1 MALGD
6 LSALYESNGDP
17 GCVSTGYGDL
27 GGISYGAYQLASNTG
42 SVDEFIQ
49 WGIDYGAYYRDYANS
64 LNQYDV
70 NSDAFISQWKY
81 LASVD
86 PQGFLRMQHDYIKSE
101 YYDKACRYLA
111 NNGLHANKHSEAL
124 QNVIWSR
131 AVQYGPGNVV
141 DLFNEA
147 LAYVP
152 GYTDEWNLSWVDDK
166 RFDYDLIV
174 GVYESNKSS
183 EWISSSLS
191 YDVRQGVYHRMD
203 SEKQEALTMFTKEIN

>member
-27 GGISYGAYQLASNTG
+27 GGISYGSYQLASAAG

-49 WGIDYGAYYRDYANS
+49 WGINYGGYYADYANS

-70 NSDAFISQWKY
+70 NSDEFISQWKS
-81 LASVD
+81 LAEADS
-86 PQGFLRMQHDYIKSE
+86 QGFLQMQHDYIKSE

-111 NNGLHANKHSEAL
+111 NNGLHADKHSEAL
-124 QNVIWSR
+124 QDVIWSR

-147 LAYVP
+147 LTYVP
-152 GYTDEWNLSWVDDK
+152 GYTEEWNLSWVDAL

-174 GVYESNKSS
+174 GIYESNKSD
-183 EWISSSLS
+183 EWISPRLS
-191 YDVRQGVYHRMD
+191 YDVRQGVYDRMD
-203 SEKQEALTMFTKEIN
+203 SEKQEALAMFMKEI